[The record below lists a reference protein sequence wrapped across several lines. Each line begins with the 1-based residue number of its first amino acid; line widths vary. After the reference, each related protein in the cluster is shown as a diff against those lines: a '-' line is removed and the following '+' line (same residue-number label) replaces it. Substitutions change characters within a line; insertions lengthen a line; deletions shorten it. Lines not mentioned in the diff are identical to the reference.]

1 MNYIKIIIAWVLAS
15 CAIVSALRAVIRFF
29 RKGDHMYD

>member
-1 MNYIKIIIAWVLAS
+1 MNYIKIIIAWVLAGWCIMS
-15 CAIVSALRAVIRFF
+15 VLTKVMRFI